1 MKLGSKQK
9 KDFPRGFYPSF
20 VWLKPPG
27 PPPSPL
33 LLLLRKLLFPHS
45 AFPGPGN
52 ERRLPLEI
60 KIKFSRSVSLPRP
73 CFMLSWQHGF
83 TKRQKKKK
91 TRFCRAPKKTR
102 HETMVRTA
110 THPRHTS
117 HMLNIIEFALTPLIR
132 IECGQRSN
140 KAAQEAGKERPC
152 EEGQPCIESEQ
163 ERSY

>member
-27 PPPSPL
+27 LPPPPL

-83 TKRQKKKK
+83 TKRQKKKNEILSSPEK
-91 TRFCRAPKKTR
+91 DTVRNDGPDR
-102 HETMVRTA
+102 HPSQAHVTYAKHNRICPHAINTYRVWA
-110 THPRHTS
+110 T
-117 HMLNIIEFALTPLIR
+117 
-132 IECGQRSN
+132 
-140 KAAQEAGKERPC
+140 
-152 EEGQPCIESEQ
+152 EQ
-163 ERSY
+163 